1 MIYTIFENKPE
12 NLFPLTINH
21 AAFEVRWGA
30 FSMLDRICNSI
41 NKNDSIILVVR
52 DELKEIISERYS
64 DFSVNPDNIPPSIL
78 LPAHFSTIK
87 NGLNNGKHLSND
99 MSLKDFNLFKWI
111 F

>member
-41 NKNDSIILVVR
+41 NKKISLVTV
-52 DELKEIISERYS
+52 LKMI
-64 DFSVNPDNIPPSIL
+64 NIRL
-78 LPAHFSTIK
+78 
-87 NGLNNGKHLSND
+87 
-99 MSLKDFNLFKWI
+99 
-111 F
+111 